1 MYRNIYIYAA
11 LIWLL
16 IIFLLGEW
24 GLRGTDQYWY
34 ISDLESLVNGYGK
47 SNTVF
52 SGSLLRGYDGNSFIH
67 QTLILYL
74 LTPIAKVFGS
84 YNSWVIF
91 NFISMFF
98 SSVLIYKSMIK
109 LNAGVIRAWIA
120 FGIFLSNPITI
131 FIIGEPLVE
140 ATQPMFIS
148 LILYFLV
155 SIQSPLEYQNER
167 SIIKILAVVF
177 FILLLDLIWPIY
189 FIVVILITLY
199 FMYISFKSG
208 FYIYLCSAIV
218 FIFLY
223 ATTKIVLLSGGDIP
237 NIEDLIMNGTVNG
250 NNTEFWLNKSKT
262 DFSFDP
268 AISKMLSNIIEQF
281 YHSDYKLFAIYSM
294 FNILLFRSMFS
305 IRNVFSHRKLL
316 VIVSI
321 ALLIS
326 IAAVIVIHQNQ
337 YRYLYPVLPVV
348 VILAMVPL
356 NQSFKDKVFNIE
368 HIVGVLMIV
377 TGILSSIFIFQ
388 AKSNSI
394 ENDRMYSVS
403 YDNISEYIPLGD
415 DVVACW
421 PSATAHLAYTLK
433 GRDVVMFPSWGNS
446 EYFKK
451 VVDKSK
457 TEWLLCDENFAT
469 KKSDNFIFIKQDGA
483 SVNSQRSKPDIYL
496 FSIASKSNKD

>member
-1 MYRNIYIYAA
+1 MFFNNINRIRKKMSRNIYIYVA

-34 ISDLESLVNGYGK
+34 ISDLESLVDGYGK

-74 LTPIAKVFGS
+74 LTPLAKVFGA

-91 NFISMFF
+91 NFTSMFF
-98 SSVLIYKSMIK
+98 SSILIYKSMIK

-189 FIVVILITLY
+189 FPMVIIIILY
-199 FMYISFKSG
+199 FIYISFKSG
-208 FYIYLCSAIV
+208 FYIYLFSAIV

-268 AISKMLSNIIEQF
+268 AMSKILSNI
-281 YHSDYKLFAIYSM
+281 AIDRL
-294 FNILLFRSMFS
+294 ILHK
-305 IRNVFSHRKLL
+305 I
-316 VIVSI
+316 
-321 ALLIS
+321 
-326 IAAVIVIHQNQ
+326 
-337 YRYLYPVLPVV
+337 
-348 VILAMVPL
+348 
-356 NQSFKDKVFNIE
+356 
-368 HIVGVLMIV
+368 
-377 TGILSSIFIFQ
+377 
-388 AKSNSI
+388 
-394 ENDRMYSVS
+394 
-403 YDNISEYIPLGD
+403 
-415 DVVACW
+415 
-421 PSATAHLAYTLK
+421 
-433 GRDVVMFPSWGNS
+433 
-446 EYFKK
+446 
-451 VVDKSK
+451 
-457 TEWLLCDENFAT
+457 
-469 KKSDNFIFIKQDGA
+469 
-483 SVNSQRSKPDIYL
+483 
-496 FSIASKSNKD
+496 